1 MDRSPNNPRVLFL
14 YFLTMKPWKGRKPG
28 KRLSSEKKI
37 ANPPFCRYI
46 VPAFLSYTI
55 YQRAGVRVVE

>member
-1 MDRSPNNPRVLFL
+1 MDRSPNDPPVLL
-14 YFLTMKPWKGRKPG
+14 PYFLTMDLEKVGKPG

-37 ANPPFCRYI
+37 ANPLFCRYI